1 MLYSTTL
8 TAILTV
14 LSVFYPPAAFM
25 IASIGSLIVAV
36 FLARDLFAGTPVVLE
51 SRRHRRERA
60 GG

>member
-8 TAILTV
+8 TTILTV

-25 IASIGSLIVAV
+25 IASIGSLIVAI

-51 SRRHRRERA
+51 SRPRRERA
-60 GG
+60 GGS